1 MSEATREMTFMEE
14 YEILK
19 SEKDE
24 LFATESNDSEPPFAN
39 CVVRRALRCIRKLMK
54 EKEQFEAIGTVS
66 EFRELKEKA
75 TAKKPVPYVPDCA
88 SINFIEFVC
97 PNCKGDVPQ
106 MLTPRYCDCG
116 QKLDWSEGKE

>member
-1 MSEATREMTFMEE
+1 MSMTESEVIEVFRGLLDVPCEMLVE
-14 YEILK
+14 YA
-19 SEKDE
+19 SV
-24 LFATESNDSEPPFAN
+24 ATEEQKKALVRIRCAEEMAIYALSEIQQY
-39 CVVRRALRCIRKLMK
+39 RT
-54 EKEQFEAIGTVS
+54 IGTVS

-75 TAKKPVPYVPDCA
+75 TEKKPVPYVPDCA

-97 PNCKGDVPQ
+97 PNCNGDVPQ